1 MLKGLGKVSIENL
14 LAHPEVRF
22 IKVVG
27 NVPSNLSILPP
38 LLYHSME
45 KGKSEHQGWE
55 SIVGALWQ
63 GLSRDLVVGASQVQ
77 FQSIGGFC
85 DNLFFELI

>member
-1 MLKGLGKVSIENL
+1 
-14 LAHPEVRF
+14 
-22 IKVVG
+22 
-27 NVPSNLSILPP
+27 
-38 LLYHSME
+38 ME